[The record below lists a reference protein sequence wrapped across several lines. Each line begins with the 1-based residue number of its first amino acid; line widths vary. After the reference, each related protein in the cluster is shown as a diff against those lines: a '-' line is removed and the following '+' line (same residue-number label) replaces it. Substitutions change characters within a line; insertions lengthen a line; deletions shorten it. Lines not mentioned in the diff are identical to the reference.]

1 MTRKK
6 PRFWY
11 LNLSLRNKECVFH
24 GRKYEKGVDR
34 LLGYIDRMR
43 NLCGVDLR
51 TTGVAGSGESARAR
65 DFLTA
70 IAARNPGTECDG
82 PFGSH
87 VFRFKTQAV
96 VRLSAGQQ
104 LGGG

>member
-11 LNLSLRNKECVFH
+11 LNLSLRDQECVFH

-51 TTGVAGSGESARAR
+51 TTGVGRRRAADAADPPSICR
-65 DFLTA
+65 PMMA
-70 IAARNPGTECDG
+70 IAR
-82 PFGSH
+82 
-87 VFRFKTQAV
+87 
-96 VRLSAGQQ
+96 
-104 LGGG
+104 